1 MPYQPAPVSSSYQN
15 QQYQFQHQYQTQ
27 PSYPVMNNIAST
39 LSIMPGMGSSCAQSS
54 RSSSS
59 SSKSLTGVG
68 TSQNH
73 FKSSSSRYEKE
84 QEQPVE
90 EPPQLYYCEGCE
102 KEFTQK
108 IAYDAHCA
116 NHETCRHPGCN
127 FSGTKKV
134 VIAHFHGSHGLYSG
148 EGYKMIEV
156 EGSKKKYRVLLGV
169 SPEEIEKWRMD
180 RRKNFPTAENTQ
192 KKNEMRDELRIAGGL
207 VLEKGKKRKREPAV
221 HNKKENCK
229 VEGVEGG
236 DNTGG
241 ADDGVDTVEGGVED
255 DDEDKDKDKDKDN
268 TLRKR
273 PCVFFVKGS
282 CKQGDQ
288 CTYSHD
294 FEIKVCNFY
303 VRSGRCTR
311 GNRCTFSHDKEER
324 AKFLEERKSGVGK
337 KQKDK
342 DRSEEIG
349 SNVAEGGGGGEGDR
363 DGEEGVR
370 EKRPQKVRKEKDRGH
385 AKEELNDDDLR
396 ARTMKKKGQLFLPK
410 PFSGGSRGTLLR
422 NLLLHEVEE
431 EENILLQCLRLI
443 VSNNYLQPVL

>member
-1 MPYQPAPVSSSYQN
+1 MSSHAIQCSSSN
-15 QQYQFQHQYQTQ
+15 
-27 PSYPVMNNIAST
+27 
-39 LSIMPGMGSSCAQSS
+39 
-54 RSSSS
+54 
-59 SSKSLTGVG
+59 KSLTLQ
-68 TSQNH
+68 SFSN
-73 FKSSSSRYEKE
+73 SSSTSNNNSFKVDRE
-84 QEQPVE
+84 QDRLVE
-90 EPPQLYYCEGCE
+90 ETPQLYYCEGCE

-116 NHETCRHPGCN
+116 NHETCRHPGCT

-180 RRKNFPTAENTQ
+180 RRKNFPTAENTL
-192 KKNEMRDELRIAGGL
+192 KKKEQRDELRKAGGL
-207 VLEKGKKRKREPAV
+207 VLDIGKKRKREPVV
-221 HNKKENCK
+221 HSKKENIK
-229 VEGVEGG
+229 AEGTDGGEASHQGDSTGGVDDAFVEGAGEGEGEG
-236 DNTGG
+236 DT
-241 ADDGVDTVEGGVED
+241 
-255 DDEDKDKDKDKDN
+255 EDKEKDN
-268 TLRKR
+268 KLRKR

-294 FEIKVCNFY
+294 FEIKVCNFF

-311 GNRCTFSHDKEER
+311 GNRCTFAHDKDER
-324 AKFLEERKSGVGK
+324 AKFLEERKSGGGK
-337 KQKDK
+337 KQKEKEKGEANND
-342 DRSEEIG
+342 D
-349 SNVAEGGGGGEGDR
+349 ATEGAVGGER
-363 DGEEGVR
+363 EGEEGMR
-370 EKRPQKVRKEKDRGH
+370 ERKSQKVRKERERDKKN

-396 ARTMKKKGQLFLPK
+396 ARTMKKKGHLFLPK

>member
-1 MPYQPAPVSSSYQN
+1 
-15 QQYQFQHQYQTQ
+15 
-27 PSYPVMNNIAST
+27 MNNIASS
-39 LSIMPGMGSSCAQSS
+39 LSIMPGISSHILQ
-54 RSSSS
+54 SSSS
-59 SSKSLTGVG
+59 SSCKSLTGVG
-68 TSQNH
+68 TSHSYSNSYSI
-73 FKSSSSRYEKE
+73 SSSNSSSNSNSFKADKE
-84 QEQPVE
+84 QDHLIE
-90 EPPQLYYCEGCE
+90 ETPQLYYCEGCE

-116 NHETCRHPGCN
+116 NHETCRHPGCT

-192 KKNEMRDELRIAGGL
+192 KKKEQREELRKAGGL
-207 VLEKGKKRKREPAV
+207 ILDTGKKRKREPIV
-221 HNKKENCK
+221 HSKKENIK
-229 VEGVEGG
+229 AESTDGGETSHPGDSSTAGVCDALASSGGAG
-236 DNTGG
+236 DN
-241 ADDGVDTVEGGVED
+241 AAEGEGEGEGD
-255 DDEDKDKDKDKDN
+255 IDDKDKDN
-268 TLRKR
+268 KLRKR

-294 FEIKVCNFY
+294 FEIKVCNFF

-311 GNRCTFSHDKEER
+311 GNRCTFSHDKDER
-324 AKFLEERKSGVGK
+324 AKFLEERKLGGGK
-337 KQKDK
+337 KQKEK
-342 DRSEEIG
+342 EKEKGEEN
-349 SNVAEGGGGGEGDR
+349 NVDAVEGGVGGER
-363 DGEEGVR
+363 EGEEGSR
-370 EKRPQKVRKEKDRGH
+370 ERKPQKVRKERDKGNCN
-385 AKEELNDDDLR
+385 AKEELNDEDLR
-396 ARTMKKKGQLFLPK
+396 AKAMKKKGQLFLPK